1 MTFFFHFVAASRC
14 LDVSI
19 NSTQV
24 QKKQKIKTRFS
35 RSAKI
40 SHRSKLKKSGNMRFQ
55 TTSAFWFCFTI
66 RNFLP
71 GTTVWSSKAVLFL
84 PHFSNRAGNPASS

>member
-1 MTFFFHFVAASRC
+1 VAASRC

-40 SHRSKLKKSGNMRFQ
+40 SHRSKTQKEWKRSVSKRQALFGFDERFEIFFFL
-55 TTSAFWFCFTI
+55 TSPI
-66 RNFLP
+66 ESVMLHQ
-71 GTTVWSSKAVLFL
+71 VD
-84 PHFSNRAGNPASS
+84 